1 MKAPGRRG
9 PDFSPGERFGDY
21 EIVRLLAT
29 GGQSRLYE
37 ARHTLLGRRDA
48 LKFLRA
54 SADDDAL
61 ARLRL
66 EDEARLLVELGEHP
80 NLPRIYTA
88 SFTDEGYLF
97 MALEYLE
104 GHDLRDILVSRRQL
118 DLDEVCYLGAEVA
131 SALVPAH
138 ARGVVH
144 RDLKPENVFVT
155 ARPTG
160 AQAAPVVPVALGGKA
175 RVRVLDFGI
184 AKLRRTHK
192 RTQDGI
198 AMGTPHSMAPEQA
211 RGEPVDG
218 RTDLYALAAILWECL
233 VGRHMFSDES
243 GRLPSGSDLV
253 MMQLEVTPRRVDEL
267 RPDVPP
273 SLAALVRRGLAKDPA
288 ERFRHMAEL
297 GERLR
302 RELAALPACDPDALF
317 TLRADDEPSR
327 ARARAEARRRA
338 AAEETRAAGV
348 VGPRDARH
356 AYTLPG
362 PVPSLGGRPAPAAG
376 PASAEPPAAPS
387 RPALPFAAPPELYP
401 QLVVV
406 ATEDPSLPAGSVIEL
421 AGTAFWVGWHK
432 DAHVGIHYDG
442 DAAIAAELEVAGDEL
457 VVRSLGWSEPEP
469 PDAIGLEPEPG
480 AAGEPS
486 APGPPRLAHGRG
498 FAIGGAALRFVA
510 RPDARFRAEGEPP
523 RRVVAAGADAVGTP
537 SMRRVIAW
545 RLEHLPSAAGGA
557 DAPRLVV
564 RAASG
569 ELDEESRAR
578 GSAPL
583 RVGASYLLVRSRL
596 LVGRD
601 PCAAIHLPERTV
613 SARHALVVAE
623 RGRYRLWNLSRSNGT
638 QVNGAVVEDAWLSDG
653 DAIAVGDVVLV
664 YRS

>member
-104 GHDLRDILVSRRQL
+104 GHDLRDILVSRRRL
-118 DLDEVCYLGAEVA
+118 DLDEVCYLGAELA
-131 SALVPAH
+131 RALVPAH

-155 ARPTG
+155 TRPTG
-160 AQAAPVVPVALGGKA
+160 AQARPVVPVALGGKA

-192 RTQDGI
+192 RTQEGI
-198 AMGTPHSMAPEQA
+198 AMGTPHYMAPEQA
-211 RGEPVDG
+211 RGEQVDG

-253 MMQLEVTPRRVDEL
+253 MMQLEVTPRPVDEL

-288 ERFRHMAEL
+288 ERFPHMAEL

-302 RELAALPACDPDALF
+302 RELAALPAFDPDALF
-317 TLRADDEPSR
+317 ALHVDDEPSR
-327 ARARAEARRRA
+327 ARAREEARRRA
-338 AAEETRAAGV
+338 AAEATRAAGV
-348 VGPRDARH
+348 VGPRDPRYAD
-356 AYTLPG
+356 TLPG
-362 PVPSLGGRPAPAAG
+362 PVPSLREPQKAPAT
-376 PASAEPPAAPS
+376 AEPPAPGS

-401 QLVVV
+401 QLVV
-406 ATEDPSLPAGSVIEL
+406 AASEDPSLPAGSVIEL

-442 DAAIAAELEVAGDEL
+442 DAAIAAELEVVGDEL

-469 PDAIGLEPEPG
+469 PGEIGLEPEPG
-480 AAGEPS
+480 AADEPS
-486 APGPPRLAHGRG
+486 APSPPRLAHGRG
-498 FAIGGAALRFVA
+498 FAIEGAALRFVA

-557 DAPRLVV
+557 DTPRLVV

-569 ELDEESRAR
+569 ELDEEARAR
-578 GSAPL
+578 GS
-583 RVGASYLLVRSRL
+583 
-596 LVGRD
+596 
-601 PCAAIHLPERTV
+601 
-613 SARHALVVAE
+613 
-623 RGRYRLWNLSRSNGT
+623 
-638 QVNGAVVEDAWLSDG
+638 
-653 DAIAVGDVVLV
+653 
-664 YRS
+664 